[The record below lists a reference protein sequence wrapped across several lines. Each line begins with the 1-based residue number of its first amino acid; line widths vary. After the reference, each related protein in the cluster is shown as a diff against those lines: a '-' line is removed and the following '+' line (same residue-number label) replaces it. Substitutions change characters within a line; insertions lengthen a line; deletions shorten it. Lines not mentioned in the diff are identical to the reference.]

1 MAIYDF
7 ELVTADSQTRVPLSG
22 WLLGWTDEAQHRLNE
37 HAILQRNGSIHQ
49 SQGQGPRRFQFRI
62 LERSPGSADRLS
74 RTEAILGRE
83 PFCKLI
89 HPRLGRVDVVF
100 VALKTTADLEQRSN
114 GLTAE
119 LSLCETG
126 LREIK
131 ADSASAAA
139 RQAAQAA
146 ADAISFALDVP
157 SLSALAQTLAAQTG
171 AFLGLVEATTSQ
183 YDLAQA
189 LAAVRVAADNL
200 ILAAGVTVRR
210 FPLVAAARLAHWQC
224 LASYRISGAALPP
237 IIPRRVPQRM
247 SLARYVRSLYGGG
260 GQGLETEISRINR
273 VPNPYAIPAG
283 TVLLVPDPAQVQL
296 SATAPAT
303 ATAETPSA
311 EGWAVKDS
319 PTTRGRLTWVWDA
332 TGNLVTDDKA
342 GYVVLMAILAHR
354 GMYRW
359 DRTYG
364 TALHRITRER
374 STTGSQLAAAA
385 RDGGAQVEA
394 AALAQNVTPRAER
407 LATGRWR
414 MAVKWTSAGTERRQ
428 EISL

>member
-1 MAIYDF
+1 MATYDF
-7 ELVTADSQTRVPLSG
+7 ELVTVDSQTRVPLSG

-49 SQGQGPRRFQFRI
+49 SQGQGPRRFVFRI

-74 RTEAILGRE
+74 RTEALLGRE

-89 HPRLGRVDVVF
+89 HPQLGRVDVVF
-100 VALKTTADLEQRSN
+100 VALKTTADLDQRSN

-119 LSLCETG
+119 LSVCETG

-139 RQAAQAA
+139 RQASQAA
-146 ADAISFALDVP
+146 ANAISLTVDVP
-157 SLSALAQTLAAQTG
+157 SLSALAQALAAQTT

-183 YDLAQA
+183 YDLAQG

-210 FPLVAAARLAHWQC
+210 FPVVAAARLAHWQC
-224 LASYRISGAALPP
+224 LASYRTSGAALPP

-247 SLARYVRSLYGGG
+247 SLSRYVRSLYGGG
-260 GQGLETEISRINR
+260 AQAMELEISRINR
-273 VPNPYAIPAG
+273 IPTPHAIPAG
-283 TVLLVPDPAQVQL
+283 TVLQVPDPAQVQI

-303 ATAETPSA
+303 ATNDAPSA

-319 PTTRGRLTWVWDA
+319 PTTRGRLTWVWDG
-332 TGNLVTDDKA
+332 GNLVTDDKA

-364 TALHRITRER
+364 SALYRATRER
-374 STTGSQLAAAA
+374 NTTGSQLAACA
-385 RDGGAQVEA
+385 RDGGAVVEA
-394 AALAQNVTPRAER
+394 AGLAQNVTPRAER

-414 MAVKWTSAGTERRQ
+414 LVVRWTSAGVERKQ